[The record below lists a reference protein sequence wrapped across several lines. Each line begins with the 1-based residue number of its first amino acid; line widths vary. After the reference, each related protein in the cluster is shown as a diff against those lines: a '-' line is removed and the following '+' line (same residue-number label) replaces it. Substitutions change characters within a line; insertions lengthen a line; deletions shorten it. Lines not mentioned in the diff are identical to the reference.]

1 MISSRDLEKE
11 FGRYGP
17 LEKCKVVLDGKSGLS
32 KKIKVKIGLKKQE
45 ALGLMVSFCFGEDFA
60 FEIKLKIFRHHH
72 YFSKE

>member
-1 MISSRDLEKE
+1 LAQDASKFKAFLTKRLEIP
-11 FGRYGP
+11 GRKIWP
-17 LEKCKVVLDGKSGLS
+17 L